1 MKTIQS
7 KTENERAF
15 DKIAQK
21 HKKQARRRKHQQI
34 AIFYK
39 KRHNIVKSKS
49 HKSAAQGGTIS
60 RMLRGLHYDV

>member
-7 KTENERAF
+7 KTDNDRAF

-39 KRHNIVKSKS
+39 KRHNIVQTKRY
-49 HKSAAQGGTIS
+49 KSAAQGGTIS

>member
-1 MKTIQS
+1 MKTTQS

-39 KRHNIVKSKS
+39 KRHNVVNKRVKV
-49 HKSAAQGGTIS
+49 SAAQGGTIS